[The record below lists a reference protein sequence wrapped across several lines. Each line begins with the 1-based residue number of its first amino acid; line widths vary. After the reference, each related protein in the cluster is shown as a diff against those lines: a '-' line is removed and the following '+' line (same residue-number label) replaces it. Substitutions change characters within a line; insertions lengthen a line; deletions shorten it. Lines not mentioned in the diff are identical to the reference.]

1 MTLSYILVTRN
12 KLSYL
17 KTALADLIAHRKKD
31 EEIVVI
37 DGGSTDGTAQYLQE
51 FLKRGEIDQLLSESD
66 RGIGHATN
74 KGMIMA
80 KGALLKTLTDDDVVY
95 YDEIEK
101 CKAFMLEHPEIDV
114 IGMNGITDDEK
125 EYHREEDFLLWKTT
139 PYHPFMFFELG
150 AIFRKSS
157 IPLIGLFDTSFMFC
171 DAEYT
176 IRITA
181 GKARIAWYTGIAWKH
196 ISNPSSTNINQRHVW
211 KRESARLRQM
221 YPNLYSSW
229 KHHVPKPIR
238 DFARFLIP
246 KKHLATPE
254 QSNNPTFLF

>member
-17 KTALADLIAHRKKD
+17 KTALDTLIANRKEG

-37 DGGSTDGTAQYLQE
+37 DGASTDGSAEYLKDFFDRGIIDQYL
-51 FLKRGEIDQLLSESD
+51 SEPD
-66 RGIGHATN
+66 KGIGHATN
-74 KGMIMA
+74 KGMLLA
-80 KGALLKTLTDDDVVY
+80 KGELLKTITDDDELFF
-95 YDEIEK
+95 DEIQK
-101 CKAFMLEHPEIDV
+101 CKEFMLEHPEIDV
-114 IGMNGITDDEK
+114 LGMNGITTDRN

-181 GKARIAWYTGIAWKH
+181 GKARLAWYTGIAWRH
-196 ISNPSSTNINQRHVW
+196 TSNADSTNIKQRAVW
-211 KRESARLRQM
+211 IKEAARLRQM
-221 YPNLYSSW
+221 YPNLYSNW
-229 KHHVPKPIR
+229 KHFIPKPLRTVIR
-238 DFARFLIP
+238 SVFP
-246 KKHLATPE
+246 KKHLASPE
-254 QSNNPTFLF
+254 QAAAPTFLF

>member
-17 KTALADLIAHRKKD
+17 KTALADVIAHKQKD
-31 EEIVVI
+31 EEIIVI
-37 DGGSTDGTAQYLQE
+37 DGASTDGTPEYLQE
-51 FLKRGEIDQLLSESD
+51 LLEHGDIDQFISEPD
-66 RGIGHATN
+66 RCIGHGTN
-74 KGMIMA
+74 KGLLMA
-80 KGALLKTLTDDDVVY
+80 KGTLLKTLIDDDVVY
-95 YDEIEK
+95 FEDIQK
-101 CKAFMLEHPEIDV
+101 CKVFMLEHPEIDV
-114 IGMNGITDDEK
+114 IGMNGMTDDEQ

-150 AIFRKSS
+150 AIFRRSS
-157 IPLIGLFDTSFMFC
+157 LPLIGLFDTSFVFC

-196 ISNPSSTNINQRHVW
+196 ISNPSSTNLNQREVW
-211 KRESARLRQM
+211 IRESARLRRM

-229 KHHVPKPIR
+229 KHLVPKPIR
-238 DFARFLIP
+238 TSARYFFP
-246 KKHLATPE
+246 KKHLATLA
-254 QSNNPTFLF
+254 QSNTPTFLF